1 MMTILIVAII
11 SVISIF
17 AFNNPK
23 LINRLQFNPY
33 RVVHYHE
40 YHRFL
45 THGLVHADWMHL
57 IINMMVLFFFGTAVE
72 SYFQQMAEAGMIMW
86 PEIHYLILLVGSMAI
101 ATLTTLKK
109 YRNEPGYSSVGAS
122 GAVSAF
128 IFTSIFFDPWQ
139 TLLLYFIPIPGI
151 IFGVAYLIYSH
162 IMSRRASDHINHDA
176 HFLGAIAGFIYPAI
190 IAPSLISYFFQ
201 QLLNP

>member
-1 MMTILIVAII
+1 MTILIVAII
-11 SVISIF
+11 SLISIL
-17 AFNNPK
+17 AFNNPR
-23 LINRLQFNPY
+23 LITRLQFNPY
-33 RVVHYHE
+33 RVVHYRE

-45 THGLVHADWMHL
+45 THGLIHADWMHL

-72 SYFQQMAEAGMIMW
+72 SYFHQMAEAGMIRW

-109 YRNEPGYSSVGAS
+109 YRNEPGYNSVGAS

-128 IFTSIFFDPWQ
+128 IFTSIFFNPWQ

-151 IFGVAYLIYSH
+151 IFGIAYLIYSH

-176 HFLGAIAGFIYPAI
+176 HFLGAVAGFIYPAI
-190 IAPSLISYFFQ
+190 IAPSLIGYFFQ